1 MKSLKEFIKIIIF
14 CLRISFNA
22 SKLYTFIRLLSKIIL
37 VIMPVINAYV
47 SREIINII
55 VSKKSEATLNYL
67 ISLLIISAGILLLTS
82 IIGKI
87 LDYIVNIHNI
97 LMQNYLDVK
106 IADKAVNMDMQFF
119 DSPEFYNK
127 FANAKRDSYAV
138 INIIWNIIDGFGSV
152 ISFIAAF
159 VILIDVNILIG
170 LITTSAIIP
179 NIILNQKYIK
189 KIYLWDREN
198 VVNERKF
205 NYIYSIMTSKQNAQD
220 IRFLNIGQYFLNKYI
235 DIWSNWFSEKR
246 KLLKK
251 RTVISTLF
259 FLLPIICSSI
269 FLAWIG
275 IDIYSGNRLAGDFVL
290 YSGQLQ
296 QLQNSLTLLL
306 LYIINIYDNRLKI
319 MNLKDFETLNNEL
332 DYSAKKKVDDLK
344 TIEFK
349 NVYFTYPGTSKEI
362 LKNISF
368 KIHKKEKVAL
378 IGLNGSGKTTII
390 KLLLRFYDPQEGE
403 ILINSINIKEYDIN
417 QLRKKIGVMFQDYN
431 IYAFTLKE
439 NIQLSSID
447 IDKQDETERI
457 WNCLKNSEA
466 KSMMNKLPYG
476 IDTFLSRGFSDDG
489 IALSK
494 GEEQKIA
501 LARMFYRNCDLVLLD
516 EPSASLDPEAEHNIF
531 ETINRFSSNKTVI
544 FISHRLS
551 NIKMAE
557 RIIVIE
563 NGELI
568 ESGTHQYLMEINGRY
583 AELYNY
589 QAKKFQSDEK
599 EELTNV

>member
-1 MKSLKEFIKIIIF
+1 MKSLKEFIKILIF

-22 SKLYTFIRLLSKIIL
+22 SKLYTIIRLLSKIIL

-47 SREIINII
+47 SRNIINII
-55 VSKKSEATLNYL
+55 VLDKSEATLHNL
-67 ISLLIISAGILLLTS
+67 IILLIISAGILLLTS
-82 IIGKI
+82 LLGKI
-87 LDYIVNIHNI
+87 LDYIVNIHHI
-97 LMQNYLDVK
+97 IMQNYLDVK
-106 IADKAVNMDMQFF
+106 IADKAINMDMQFF

-138 INIIWNIIDGFGSV
+138 ISIIWNTIDGFGSV
-152 ISFIAAF
+152 ISFITAF
-159 VILIDVNILIG
+159 IILVDVNVLIG
-170 LITTSAIIP
+170 LITTFAIIP
-179 NIILNQKYIK
+179 NIMLNQKYIK
-189 KIYLWDREN
+189 KMYLWDREN

-205 NYIYSIMTSKQNAQD
+205 NYIYNIMTSKQNAQD
-220 IRFLNIGQYFLNKYI
+220 IRFLNTGKYFLNKYV

-251 RTVISTLF
+251 RTIITTLF
-259 FLLPIICSSI
+259 FLLPIITSSI

-275 IDIYSGNRLAGDFVL
+275 IDIYSGDRLAGDFVL

-296 QLQNSLTLLL
+296 QLQNSLTALLI
-306 LYIINIYDNRLKI
+306 YIISIYDNRLKI
-319 MNLKDFETLNNEL
+319 MNLEDFETLSNKL
-332 DYSAKKKVDDLK
+332 DYSGNIKVKDLK

-349 NVYFTYPGTSKEI
+349 NVYFTYPDTNKEI

-403 ILINSINIKEYDIN
+403 ILINSINIKEYNIN
-417 QLRKKIGVMFQDYN
+417 HLRKKIGVMFQDYN
-431 IYAFTLKE
+431 IYDFTLKE

-447 IDKQDETERI
+447 ENKQDDTERVLD
-457 WNCLKNSEA
+457 CLKNSDA
-466 KSMMNKLPYG
+466 KSMISKLPHG
-476 IDTFLSRGFSDDG
+476 IDTFLSRGFSDEG

-501 LARMFYRNCDLVLLD
+501 LARMFYRDCDLVLLD

-531 ETINRFSSNKTVI
+531 RTINKYCSKKTVI

-583 AELYNY
+583 AELYKY
-589 QAKKFQSDEK
+589 QAEKFQSNER
-599 EELTNV
+599 EEVVNV